1 VRNVHGQCVKAMQS
15 GILSSR
21 MKVKLLCNRLNRYTE
36 VPGNDGCSAR
46 HLERRKGYV
55 QYSEYSMVSDISV
68 SPHSRPAVID
78 RKITH
83 YCGASLMQVHA
94 SPLVKSLPPFH
105 YVTIEKE
112 ISLPLR
118 SMGTYCGKESWYVEM

>member
-1 VRNVHGQCVKAMQS
+1 MIVVVRYILPYQKVKFLRNIVRNVHGQCVKAMQS

-55 QYSEYSMVSDISV
+55 QYSEYSMVQIF
-68 SPHSRPAVID
+68 
-78 RKITH
+78 
-83 YCGASLMQVHA
+83 L
-94 SPLVKSLPPFH
+94 SPLIVVPQ
-105 YVTIEKE
+105 
-112 ISLPLR
+112 
-118 SMGTYCGKESWYVEM
+118 